1 MTHEVDIVEPSDDNE
16 VTSETVHSHIYP
28 DINDTVTPSAP
39 EESTVENTETQS
51 SDPEAI
57 TIRLKYLDDT
67 ERVVTS
73 HPRVKIGEFKRYVPE
88 GNFKFKLL
96 IVFVKLFLD

>member
-1 MTHEVDIVEPSDDNE
+1 MTHEVDIVVASDDNE
-16 VTSETVHSHIYP
+16 VTSETVHSQIYP
-28 DINDTVTPSAP
+28 DISDTVTPSAP
-39 EESTVENTETQS
+39 EENTPGNEGTQP

-73 HPRVKIGEFKRYVPE
+73 HPRVKIGDFKQYVSE
-88 GNFKFKLL
+88 GNF
-96 IVFVKLFLD
+96 II